1 MSNEVRELREAAG
14 LSQVE
19 LSLRSGVA
27 QPNIAAYETGRRRAS
42 ADMIERLRAAAR
54 PRPSEV
60 LASHH
65 DELELLANRFGLSNL
80 RIFGSTVRRADSPG
94 SDLDLL
100 ITRADGT
107 GLLTLA
113 AFAEEASELLGVE
126 VDVVSAGGL
135 PEGHEMLATAVAI

>member
-1 MSNEVRELREAAG
+1 MREAAG

-80 RIFGSTVRRADSPG
+80 RIFGSTARGGRQSGKRLGSIDYQSRWHRLADTCCVRGRG
-94 SDLDLL
+94 Q
-100 ITRADGT
+100 
-107 GLLTLA
+107 
-113 AFAEEASELLGVE
+113 
-126 VDVVSAGGL
+126 
-135 PEGHEMLATAVAI
+135 

>member
-65 DELELLANRFGLSNL
+65 DELELPTDL
-80 RIFGSTVRRADSPG
+80 GSVTSGYLVQLLGEPTVR
-94 SDLDLL
+94 
-100 ITRADGT
+100 
-107 GLLTLA
+107 
-113 AFAEEASELLGVE
+113 EA
-126 VDVVSAGGL
+126 
-135 PEGHEMLATAVAI
+135 TWIY